1 MAVTVSFDLTDEQ
14 WELAQEYF
22 LFAHPETKLT
32 VKPTTVEELS
42 NFLFALVKKRINGE
56 IKGQR
61 MNAAQNEQDDF

>member
-22 LFAHPETKLT
+22 LFVHPETQLT

-42 NFLFALVKKRINGE
+42 TALYAYLKRYINRE
-56 IKGQR
+56 IQGQR
-61 MNAAQNEQDDF
+61 LNEQIIIDDF

>member
-14 WELAQEYF
+14 WEFAQEYF

-56 IKGQR
+56 IKAQR
-61 MNAAQNEQDDF
+61 INAQNETDDF